1 MDQKRFDALKAA
13 GYNRIPVVKEIL
25 ADLDTPLSVNL
36 KLANAPNTFLLESVE
51 GGETWGRY
59 SIIGLAAAA
68 VLTVRDGAC
77 SVTDSAG
84 EEPIPVADPFA
95 AIETF
100 RARFRAPSLP
110 GLPRFS
116 GGLVGYFSHD
126 TVTYIEPTLSRD
138 SAPDE
143 LGCPDACLL
152 LAEELVIFDNLRG
165 MVQILVHAHA
175 EDADGLAAA
184 ERRLG
189 ELAAKLRAPGRYPSD
204 GGYSGSA
211 AGEFVSGFEEADF
224 CSAVE
229 RVRSYIRDG
238 DAFQVVLSQR
248 LTAPFSGKALDVYR
262 ALRVINPSPYMYH
275 LDFGAFQVTGSSPE
289 VLVRVEDGEVM
300 LRPIAG
306 TRPRGATLA
315 EDAHLAEELLADP
328 KELAEHVMLV
338 DLGRNDVGRVSETG
352 SVRVTERMVIERYS
366 HVMHIVSE
374 VRGKLKS
381 GLGPL
386 DVLKASFPAGTVS
399 GAPKVRALEIIREL
413 EPVKRGIY
421 SGAVGYI
428 GWNGNLDTAIAIRTA
443 VVKDGR
449 LHVQAGAGI
458 VHDSVPANEWH
469 ETLNKAKALL
479 KAVAMTRNTGGRGA

>member
-1 MDQKRFDALKAA
+1 MDPQRFDALKAT

-25 ADLDTPLSVNL
+25 ADLDTPLSVYL
-36 KLANAPNTFLLESVE
+36 KLANGPHTFLLESVE

-68 VLTVRDGAC
+68 LFTVRDGVCRVSSA
-77 SVTDSAG
+77 AG
-84 EEPIPVADPFA
+84 EETVSAADPFA
-95 AIETF
+95 AIEHF
-100 RARFRAPSLP
+100 RARFRAPELP

-126 TVTYIEPTLSRD
+126 TVAYIEPTLAGRGGE
-138 SAPDE
+138 DE
-143 LGCPDACLL
+143 LGCPDAALM

-165 MVQILVHAHA
+165 TVQLLVHAHA
-175 EDADGLAAA
+175 EEEDGLHSA
-184 ERRLG
+184 EHRLE
-189 ELAAKLRAPGRYPSD
+189 ELAAKLRSPLRYPSRA
-204 GGYSGSA
+204 GYTGSA
-211 AGEFVSGFEEADF
+211 AGEFASGFEEQAF
-224 CSAVE
+224 CKAVE
-229 RVRSYIRDG
+229 RVREYIKDG

-248 LTAPFSGKALDVYR
+248 LTAPFSGTALDVYR

-275 LDFGAFQVTGSSPE
+275 LDFGDFQVTGSSPE
-289 VLVRVEDGEVM
+289 VLVRVEGGEVM

-306 TRPRGATLA
+306 TRPRGKTLA

-328 KELAEHVMLV
+328 KEIAEHVMLV
-338 DLGRNDVGRVSETG
+338 DLGRNDVGRVAETG

-374 VRGKLKS
+374 VRGKLKV
-381 GLGPL
+381 GLSPL

-399 GAPKVRALEIIREL
+399 GAPKVRALEIIHEL

-443 VVKDGR
+443 VIKDGR

-458 VHDSVPANEWH
+458 VHDSVPVNEWR
-469 ETLNKAKALL
+469 ETLNKAKAMLR
-479 KAVAMTRNTGGRGA
+479 AVEMTRTGNGRGE

>member
-1 MDQKRFDALKAA
+1 MDPQRFDALKAT

-25 ADLDTPLSVNL
+25 ADLDTPLSVYL
-36 KLANAPNTFLLESVE
+36 KLANGPHTFLLESVE

-68 VLTVRDGAC
+68 LFTVRDGVCRVSSA
-77 SVTDSAG
+77 AG
-84 EEPIPVADPFA
+84 EETISAAEPFA
-95 AIETF
+95 AIEQF
-100 RARFRAPSLP
+100 RARFRAPELP

-126 TVTYIEPTLSRD
+126 TVAYIEPTLAGRGGE
-138 SAPDE
+138 DE
-143 LGCPDACLL
+143 LGCPDAALM

-165 MVQILVHAHA
+165 TVQLLVHAHA
-175 EDADGLAAA
+175 EEEDGLQAA
-184 ERRLG
+184 ERRLE
-189 ELAAKLRAPGRYPSD
+189 ELAAKLRSPLRYPSRA
-204 GGYSGSA
+204 GYTGSA
-211 AGEFVSGFEEADF
+211 AGEFTSGFEEKAF
-224 CSAVE
+224 CKAVE
-229 RVRSYIRDG
+229 RVREYIKDG

-248 LTAPFSGKALDVYR
+248 LTAPFSGTALDVYR

-275 LDFGAFQVTGSSPE
+275 LDFGDFQVTGSSPE
-289 VLVRVEDGEVM
+289 VLVRVEGGEVM

-328 KELAEHVMLV
+328 KEIAEHVMLV
-338 DLGRNDVGRVSETG
+338 DLGRNDVGRVAETG
-352 SVRVTERMVIERYS
+352 SVRLTERMVIERYS

-374 VRGKLKS
+374 VRGKLKV
-381 GLGPL
+381 GLSPL

-443 VVKDGR
+443 VIKDGR

-458 VHDSVPANEWH
+458 VHDSVPVNEWR
-469 ETLNKAKALL
+469 ETLNKARALMR
-479 KAVAMTRNTGGRGA
+479 AVEMTRSGNRRGE